1 MIKAFASPSSYVQG
15 KGVLFQSKL
24 YLESFGTKPLLIT
37 GGHVYEAVGK
47 DFEAYLTKQG
57 FDVILMVNLRPRKS
71 TGSPRS
77 PRTKAPRPSTVSVAG
92 RPAIRPRRS
101 PIPLSCRS

>member
-37 GGHVYEAVGK
+37 GGHV
-47 DFEAYLTKQG
+47 
-57 FDVILMVNLRPRKS
+57 
-71 TGSPRS
+71 
-77 PRTKAPRPSTVSVAG
+77 
-92 RPAIRPRRS
+92 
-101 PIPLSCRS
+101 

>member
-37 GGHVYEAVGK
+37 GGHVYANAGFHRRPVLASVGH
-47 DFEAYLTKQG
+47 L
-57 FDVILMVNLRPRKS
+57 
-71 TGSPRS
+71 
-77 PRTKAPRPSTVSVAG
+77 
-92 RPAIRPRRS
+92 
-101 PIPLSCRS
+101 

>member
-37 GGHVYEAVGK
+37 GGHG
-47 DFEAYLTKQG
+47 L
-57 FDVILMVNLRPRKS
+57 
-71 TGSPRS
+71 
-77 PRTKAPRPSTVSVAG
+77 VSVLEEG
-92 RPAIRPRRS
+92 FLTLFGDCDPDQGLLGI
-101 PIPLSCRS
+101 